1 MKRLSSKLTYANVI
15 STLCLFLLL
24 GGGTA
29 LAASQLGKNSVGSK
43 QLKKNAVTTA
53 KIKAN
58 AVTGA
63 KIKNGSVTGAKVAAG
78 SLTGANIN
86 LSTLGTVPSAN
97 TAKTAES
104 ATTAGTANTAKTAG
118 SATTATTA
126 TTANSVVG
134 RIGIAQFIPEGTTV
148 LAAVGPFTLSAECE
162 LDNGGEEEARFVVET
177 SENGSAMDDNNGDE
191 IDEWEAGEPA
201 LLFKQN
207 DPTGNVDIEIAEE
220 PGLTAIAP
228 SGAAIVFQSETIGFN
243 IANHPGQCYM
253 GGQLE
258 KTG

>member
-63 KIKNGSVTGAKVAAG
+63 KIKNGAVTGAKVAAG

-86 LSTLGTVPSAN
+86 LSTLGSVPS
-97 TAKTAES
+97 
-104 ATTAGTANTAKTAG
+104 ANTAKTAG
-118 SATTATTA
+118 SATTAGTA
-126 TTANSVVG
+126 TTAKTADTANSLTG
-134 RIGIAQFIPEGTTV
+134 RIGIARFIPEGTTV
-148 LAAVGPFTLSAECE
+148 LAAVGPFTLSAECQ
-162 LDNGGEEEARFVVET
+162 LNGGEQEARFLVDT
-177 SENGSAMDDNNGDE
+177 TENGSAMDDNNGDE
-191 IDEWEAGEPA
+191 IDEWETSETASLYELQSG
-201 LLFKQN
+201 
-207 DPTGNVDIEIAEE
+207 TGNVDIEAAEE

-228 SGAAIVFQSETIGFN
+228 SGTAIVFQNEAIGFN
-243 IANHPGQCYM
+243 IAGHVGQCYM
-253 GGQLE
+253 GGLLE